1 VYSVETVADARH
13 EIAALPANAL
23 ASFAEL
29 MALLEVAPWSGDAY
43 IRRGRATN
51 MRADPFGA
59 NAEGLAIYLIAEA
72 ARRVVVVRVR
82 VLWIG

>member
-1 VYSVETVADARH
+1 MYSVETVTDAQD

-43 IRRGRATN
+43 NRRGSATN
-51 MRADPFGA
+51 MRAHAFGDH
-59 NAEGLAIYLIAEA
+59 AEGLAIYLIVEA
-72 ARRVVVVRVR
+72 ARRVVVVRV
-82 VLWIG
+82 LWIG

>member
-1 VYSVETVADARH
+1 VYSVETVADAQD
-13 EIAALPANAL
+13 EIAALPAGAL

-43 IRRGRATN
+43 NRRRPDAN
-51 MRADPFGA
+51 MRAHPFGIHD
-59 NAEGLAIYLIAEA
+59 EGLAIYLILESD
-72 ARRVVVVRVR
+72 RRVMLVR